1 MARIAPVHLDFLP
14 AGRVSRLGVWLLVA
28 GALAAVV
35 ALLEYRQV
43 SGQVNARVS
52 ELEELRSMS
61 RRTRPAM
68 EPSDTD
74 SPEVREQIKKANAVL
89 GQLNVPWSELFAAIE
104 AAQTED
110 VALLQVQPDARTRT
124 VQLGGAARNLSAV
137 LDYMTRLERTEDLQD
152 VLLVSHEMKLREP
165 GRPVEFV
172 LSARWM
178 EAR

>member
-1 MARIAPVHLDFLP
+1 MARIAPIQLDFLP
-14 AGRVSRLGVWLLVA
+14 AGSVSRVGAWLLVA

-43 SGQVNARVS
+43 GGQVHARAT

-68 EPSDTD
+68 EASEAD

-104 AAQTED
+104 AAQNDD
-110 VALLQVQPDARTRT
+110 VALLQVQPDARTHT
-124 VQLGGAARNLSAV
+124 VQLGGAARDLSAV

-172 LSARWM
+172 LNARWM